1 MQHLRNVGQG
11 VDRSLVAI
19 GSDSDQQGIV
29 SLRDLLKAIID
40 FDMRRS
46 GTFQIIR
53 ASVTNVKQQGGW
65 LLIDKS
71 SDGSVAFGCLPTP
84 IELAGQG
91 VERPKLR
98 IVALRGDDGLC
109 SQIMGQVTCQLVG
122 STDMAREH

>member
-1 MQHLRNVGQG
+1 MQHLGNVGQG

-71 SDGSVAFGCLPTP
+71 SDGRIAVGRLPGPVKLT
-84 IELAGQG
+84 GQ
-91 VERPKLR
+91 R
-98 IVALRGDDGLC
+98 IKCPQLCVITLGGDDRFR
-109 SQIMGQVTCQLVG
+109 S
-122 STDMAREH
+122 